1 MWLPAAADGT
11 IGIRTK
17 TEIMDPMPRP
27 RPPHLLREV
36 SRHGTTRWVV
46 RIDHGPRIPIEGE
59 YGSAEFMATYHA
71 AINGRLAPLQRPRAD
86 DKSLRFLAER
96 WQASSAWAET
106 KPATRQKRAE
116 ILRQVLENAGAAPY
130 KSVTKASI
138 VAGRERRAKTPAAAN
153 NFLAVMRA
161 LFKWGAV
168 NDFLDASPCD
178 GVRDLSR
185 PNAKR
190 GIPVWTDDEIRR
202 FRDRW
207 PLGTRERLAFE
218 IMATTGLR
226 RGDAAE
232 LGRQHIGEVDG
243 VTVLRLRTE
252 KGDRQVVRE
261 IMPELKAAIDAY
273 PLNGLAFVARADGA
287 ALSKKSF
294 GDWFRDACR
303 AAGVKKSPHGLRKHD
318 ATALAHSG
326 ASEAELEGAMGWAP
340 GSGMAR
346 IYMHERD
353 DELLASRA
361 VAKLK
366 AAREK

>member
-1 MWLPAAADGT
+1 
-11 IGIRTK
+11 
-17 TEIMDPMPRP
+17 MDTMPRP
-27 RPPHLLREV
+27 RPPHLHREV
-36 SRHGTTRWVV
+36 SRHGTARWVV
-46 RIDHGPRIPIEGE
+46 RVGHGPRIPIEGE
-59 YGSAEFMATYHA
+59 YGSAEFMAAYHA
-71 AINGRLAPLQRPRAD
+71 AIRGETRVSKPRTD
-86 DKSLRFLAER
+86 EKSLRFLAER

-106 KPATRQKRAE
+106 KLDTRQKRAA
-116 ILRQVLENAGAAPY
+116 LLKHVLETAGNAPY
-130 KSVTKASI
+130 KSVTKAAI
-138 VAGRERRAKTPAAAN
+138 VAGRERRAHTPAQAN

-161 LFKWGAV
+161 LFKWAV
-168 NDFLDASPCD
+168 KNDFTPVDPTA
-178 GVRDLSR
+178 GVEDLSR

-190 GIPVWTDDEIRR
+190 GIPAWTDDEIRR
-202 FRDRW
+202 FRDHW

-226 RGDAAE
+226 RGDAAR

-303 AAGVKKSPHGLRKHD
+303 SAGVKKSPHGLRKHD

-326 ASEAELEGAMGWAP
+326 ASEAELEGAMGWSP
-340 GSGMAR
+340 GSGMSR
-346 IYMHERD
+346 IYTRERD

-361 VAKLK
+361 VAKFK
-366 AAREK
+366 AARKRK

>member
-1 MWLPAAADGT
+1 
-11 IGIRTK
+11 
-17 TEIMDPMPRP
+17 MDLMPRP
-27 RPPHLLREV
+27 RPPHLLREI
-36 SRHGTTRWVV
+36 SRHGTVRWVV
-46 RIDHGPRIPIEGE
+46 RIDHGPGIPIPGE
-59 YGSAEFMATYHA
+59 YGSAEFMAEYHA
-71 AINGRLAPLQRPRAD
+71 AMRGETRVSKPRAD

-106 KPATRQKRAE
+106 KPATRQKRTE
-116 ILRQVLENAGAAPY
+116 ILRQVLETAGAAPY
-130 KSVTKASI
+130 KSVTKAAI

-153 NFLAVMRA
+153 NFLAVLRA
-161 LFKWGAV
+161 LFKWAV
-168 NDFLDASPCD
+168 DNDFLDASPTD

-190 GIPVWTDDEIRR
+190 GIPVWTDDEIRL
-202 FRDRW
+202 FRDHW

-226 RGDAAE
+226 RGDAAR

-261 IMPELKAAIDAY
+261 VMPELKAAIDAY
-273 PLNGLAFVARADGA
+273 PLTGLAFVARADGA
-287 ALSKKSF
+287 ALSKRGF

-346 IYMHERD
+346 IYTHERD
-353 DELLASRA
+353 DELLAARA
-361 VAKLK
+361 VSKFK
-366 AAREK
+366 AARDSGRAWNVAEKARRAGLTTD